1 VSLFAVNLLLAAAW
15 CALLGAFSLGAFV
28 TGFVLAYGALLVAQP
43 LFGPAPYFSRVL
55 RLARLSVY
63 FLREL
68 VLSSVKV
75 SIDVLSPR
83 PSFRP
88 GIVAMPLVEMSDA
101 ERVTLASLIT
111 LTPGTLSLDFS
122 PDRQTL
128 YVHGMFVDD
137 ADALRRELKDGMEC
151 QVLRALA

>member
-1 VSLFAVNLLLAAAW
+1 
-15 CALLGAFSLGAFV
+15 
-28 TGFVLAYGALLVAQP
+28 
-43 LFGPAPYFSRVL
+43 
-55 RLARLSVY
+55 
-63 FLREL
+63 
-68 VLSSVKV
+68 
-75 SIDVLSPR
+75 
-83 PSFRP
+83 
-88 GIVAMPLVEMSDA
+88 MPLVEMSDA